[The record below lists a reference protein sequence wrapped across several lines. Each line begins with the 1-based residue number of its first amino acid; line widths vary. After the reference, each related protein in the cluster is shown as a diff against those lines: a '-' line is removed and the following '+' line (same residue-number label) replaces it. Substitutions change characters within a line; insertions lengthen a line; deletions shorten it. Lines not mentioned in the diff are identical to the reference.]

1 MTNKAGNN
9 KFNKGKNFGGPR
21 FSKKTTSGGKA
32 GGHKK
37 GGRK

>member
-1 MTNKAGNN
+1 MANKAGKN

-21 FSKKTTSGGKA
+21 FTKKPAGGA
-32 GGHKK
+32 GGGGHKK